1 MTECFVTLQR
11 RNNDGSTAWPFEAR
25 RLTHHLAKIL
35 AAPLLLPL
43 SQLFVI
49 IAVLAWAMTFA
60 GLVDSRP
67 NPALRAQSSN

>member
-1 MTECFVTLQR
+1 MLQR

-25 RLTHHLAKIL
+25 RLAHHLATIL
-35 AAPLLLPL
+35 DAPLLLPL

-60 GLVDSRP
+60 GLVDSCLNR
-67 NPALRAQSSN
+67 ALHTQSSN